1 MNRPHIE
8 QNDRGITLNKSLA
21 WTMLVGLLGAG
32 VWLGANMTETQEAV
46 STLADRQSED
56 RQEIRQNARAINS
69 LRNSNARIDER
80 LINIERS
87 VRNTEDQLGEILR
100 YLRDGAEQ

>member
-1 MNRPHIE
+1 
-8 QNDRGITLNKSLA
+8 
-21 WTMLVGLLGAG
+21 MLVGLLGAG
-32 VWLGANMTETQEAV
+32 VWLGANMTETQESV
-46 STLADRQSED
+46 SSLAARQSED

-100 YLRDGAEQ
+100 YLRDGASE

>member
-32 VWLGANMTETQEAV
+32 VWLGANMTETQESV
-46 STLADRQSED
+46 SSLAARQSED

-100 YLRDGAEQ
+100 YLRDGASE